1 MLAVSSHLK
10 KQAHDAGLCIWHCDW
25 QFKNK
30 DPVLA
35 RGVMNYV
42 SAALLGPKLL
52 YPIWGRGATADEAVE
67 DALAKLEARARSQGL
82 LGALAR
88 LEAAVGDLT
97 YKVRAEGWRIDPES
111 LDDDVP
117 F

>member
-1 MLAVSSHLK
+1 VLAVSSHLK
-10 KQAHDAGLCIWHCDW
+10 KQANDAGLCIWQCDW
-25 QFKNK
+25 KFKNK

-35 RGVMNYV
+35 YV
-42 SAALLGPKLL
+42 ENSVTAALLGPKLP
-52 YPIWGRGATADEAVE
+52 YPIWGSGKTADEAVE
-67 DALAKLEARARSQGL
+67 NALSKLEARQRTQGL

-97 YKVRAEGWRIDPES
+97 YKLRAEGWRIGPDA